1 MRVRTTIFSHL
12 GGKKVA
18 EIPTP
23 TGYTAGT
30 KSRPLGVTILALLMM
45 IGGLLNLIGF
55 ASPYGILYSAYV
67 VVSGILGLI
76 LGIAMWQLIPWAR
89 KAAIIWYIISLL
101 LSIVMVFFVAAI
113 IEELGSLLPGYMPG
127 LGMMMAV
134 IAIIPS
140 LIISLIIILYLN
152 SGGVKAAFQEVGG
165 W

>member
-1 MRVRTTIFSHL
+1 MREKTTIYSLL
-12 GGKKVA
+12 GGFNVA

-23 TGYTAGT
+23 TGYSAGT

-45 IGGLLNLIGF
+45 IGGILNLLGF
-55 ASPYGILYSAYV
+55 VSPYGIIYSAYTV
-67 VVSGILGLI
+67 VTGILGLI

-89 KAAIIWYIISLL
+89 KVAIIWYIISLL
-101 LSIVMVFFVAAI
+101 LSFVMVMYVGA
-113 IEELGSLLPGYMPG
+113 LLDALYPG
-127 LGMMMAV
+127 LGTMTAM
-134 IAIIPS
+134 IAMIPT

>member
-1 MRVRTTIFSHL
+1 M
-12 GGKKVA
+12 A

-23 TGYTAGT
+23 TGYSAGT

-45 IGGLLNLIGF
+45 IGGILNLIGF
-55 ASPYGILYSAYV
+55 ASPYGILYSAYTV
-67 VVSGILGLI
+67 ATGILGLI

-101 LSIVMVFFVAAI
+101 LSFVMVMVVAAY
-113 IEELGSLLPGYMPG
+113 LDALYPG
-127 LGMMMAV
+127 LGTMSAM
-134 IAIIPS
+134 IAMIPTI
-140 LIISLIIILYLN
+140 IISLIIILYLN